1 MKVGTKKM
9 QREFKSKTKKNIK
22 MCSPHN
28 KEKDFSCF
36 SKSALIKMIESWNK
50 SYKNNKIKKSAS
62 DSRLELWG
70 KLDSKLKGICND
82 EFCWTQKIPTPQNVK
97 YELED
102 NFRPKMPT
110 KWNEH
115 KLEWLTTIDIEKV
128 LKQYQKKHKNF
139 VFIGAVP
146 IDFDYKPNP
155 GQCIINEL
163 CKLNVENLLKKG
175 KINLGVVFNLD
186 KHYEDGSHWVAMF
199 SRLNKGEIYYYDS
212 YAYKPP
218 KEVTVL
224 MERIKSQCQK
234 LKMNAFIET
243 NNIRHQRKNSECGVY
258 CINFITKMLNNFDF
272 DTIKR
277 NIIKDDDMNAERE
290 NYFLRQP

>member
-9 QREFKSKTKKNIK
+9 QREFKSKTKKNSN
-22 MCSPHN
+22 MCSPQN
-28 KEKDFSCF
+28 KENDFSCF
-36 SKSALIKMIESWNK
+36 SKPALIKMIDSWNK
-50 SYKNNKIKKSAS
+50 SYKTNKINKSAS
-62 DSRLELWG
+62 DSKLNLWR

-102 NFRPKMPT
+102 NFKPKMPT
-110 KWNEH
+110 KWNDH

-139 VFIGAVP
+139 AFIGAVP

-163 CKLNVENLLKKG
+163 CKLNVEKMLKKG

-186 KHYEDGSHWVAMF
+186 KHYEDGSHWVAMYA
-199 SRLNKGEIYYYDS
+199 RLNKGEIYYYDS

-243 NNIRHQRKNSECGVY
+243 NDIRHQRKNSECGVY